1 MDLNLLAIILMGAG
15 VLLIGGGVLLFFMR
29 RRVLGIIIA
38 VIGVVLFLAPF
49 GLSLFLVHGE

>member
-15 VLLIGGGVLLFFMR
+15 VLLIGGGVLAFFMR

-49 GLSLFLVHGE
+49 GLSLFFVHGE